1 MPNTMKSL
9 FFYYKVPIEQHALL
23 RPLAEKF
30 QQQVQRDWPALR
42 CELLQRPQATP
53 EGIETWME
61 VYHHPQGLS
70 EDMMLGIE
78 RLAQEM
84 GLPAKRASEVFTS
97 LN

>member
-1 MPNTMKSL
+1 MKSL
-9 FFYYKVPIEQHALL
+9 FVSYKVAIDQHAVL
-23 RPLAEKF
+23 RPLADKF
-30 QQQVQRDWPALR
+30 QQRVQLEWQEMR

-70 EDMMLGIE
+70 DDMMLGIE

-84 GLPAKRASEVFTS
+84 GVPAKRASEVFMP
-97 LN
+97 LR

>member
-1 MPNTMKSL
+1 MKSL
-9 FFYYKVPIEQHALL
+9 FVYYKVAIDQHADL

-30 QQQVQRDWPALR
+30 QQRVQLEWQEMR

-70 EDMMLGIE
+70 DDMMLGIE

-84 GLPAKRASEVFTS
+84 GLPAKRASEVFMP
-97 LN
+97 LR

>member
-1 MPNTMKSL
+1 MKYL
-9 FFYYKVPIEQHALL
+9 FVYYKVAIDQHDVL

-30 QQQVQRDWPALR
+30 QQRVQLEWQQLR

-70 EDMMLGIE
+70 DDMMLGLE

-84 GLPAKRASEVFTS
+84 GLPAKRACEVFTP
-97 LN
+97 LR